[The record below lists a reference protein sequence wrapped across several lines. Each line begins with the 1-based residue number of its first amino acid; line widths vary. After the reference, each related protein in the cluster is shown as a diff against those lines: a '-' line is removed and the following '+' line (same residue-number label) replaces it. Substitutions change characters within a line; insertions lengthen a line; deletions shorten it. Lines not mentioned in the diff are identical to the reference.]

1 MKTIA
6 TLRVLMLLS
15 AILMSRVVSS
25 QPPMAKLTSE
35 RAGFVPSKP
44 SASQDLEI
52 IRKRI
57 VDDLMAAPVDADKIQ
72 GLITTL
78 QADGSWPGINYLDTT
93 RTGFQH
99 SRHLENMF
107 DLARAYKKMG
117 SPYYGKEEAKK
128 TLSLAMDFWIK
139 NDFICQN
146 WWWNEMGT
154 PNWFVNTMLIMDPDL
169 TEDQKKYG
177 AKIAYRANMQSTG
190 FRPGGDQIVVAGML
204 GKQALLT
211 RNDDTLH
218 RVIEHMKSE
227 VAVTTGRGLKPDMSF
242 HHRTDNVISTLT
254 YGSGFA
260 NSFSY
265 WMVKTA
271 GTKYALPEDQ
281 LNLFIDYYIDGI
293 SKSMAFAKYRDIGA
307 MNRDMTR
314 RGAISLASTEIP
326 ENILR
331 SSGYRK
337 EELNQIIRVRKNE
350 AKPNFTWNRYYWH
363 SHYLTHQRPDWHSS
377 VRMHSSRANN
387 MEQPHNEEG
396 IQMHH
401 FGDGSNFIQRT
412 GKEYFDIFPVWD
424 WQKIPGTTVVQKAQM
439 PPFRDVAKKGLSDFA
454 GGASDGKYSVLGFD
468 LTSVHDPL
476 KAKKAWFYF
485 DNEYV
490 CLGTG
495 ITTTSNLPVATTLN
509 QALLNGNVIVKSNK
523 KQQALQKGKHTL
535 SSVSWILH
543 DSVGYLFRDPST
555 VQLNNTTVT
564 GSWRAINH
572 QSWATDDA
580 VNLDVFLAYVDHGNA
595 KNASYGYVVVPNVS
609 ATSLDAYSRQ
619 LPVTIIAN
627 TPELQAVRNQPLGIT
642 QAVFYAPGR
651 ISLAN
656 GVTLSVANPCIVMIT
671 MKGKNITKIAVADPT
686 HKLSSLDIAINT
698 KLQGSGNNWSITNP
712 GTSESVISVQLPT
725 AGYAGQT
732 VVMEIK

>member
-6 TLRVLMLLS
+6 SLRLIILL
-15 AILMSRVVSS
+15 ACILISNIVVC
-25 QPPMAKLTSE
+25 QPFAKLTSD
-35 RAGFVPSKP
+35 RAGFVPARP

-57 VDDLMAAPVDADKIQ
+57 VDDLMEPAVNADKIQ
-72 GLITTL
+72 QLITTL
-78 QADGSWPGINYLDTT
+78 QPDGSWPGINYKDVS
-93 RTGFQH
+93 RTGFEHSQH
-99 SRHLENMF
+99 LANMF
-107 DLARAYKKMG
+107 DLARAYKKTG
-117 SPYYGKEEAKK
+117 SSYYGKEEVKK
-128 TLSLAMDFWIK
+128 TLSSSMDFWIK
-139 NDFICQN
+139 NDFICDN
-146 WWWNEMGT
+146 WWWNEMGA
-154 PNWFVNTMLIMDPDL
+154 PNWFVNTMLVMDNDL
-169 TEDQKKYG
+169 TDHQKNYG

-204 GKQALLT
+204 AKQALLN
-211 RNDDTLH
+211 RNDDTLQ

-281 LNLFIDYYIDGI
+281 LKLFTDYYIDGI
-293 SKSMAFAKYRDIGA
+293 SKSMAFAKYRDLA
-307 MNRDMTR
+307 ANNRDMSR
-314 RGAISLASTEIP
+314 KGAISVAGTEVI
-326 ENILR
+326 ENLLR
-331 SSGYRK
+331 SSSYRK
-337 EELNQIIRVRKNE
+337 DELEQIIRVRKNQ

-377 VRMHSSRANN
+377 VRMHSSRASN

-424 WQKIPGTTVVQKAQM
+424 WQKIPGTTILQKPQM
-439 PPFRDVAKKGLSDFA
+439 HHFRDVAKKGRSEFA

-468 LTSVHDPL
+468 FTSVHDSL

-490 CLGTG
+490 CLGTA
-495 ITTTSNLPVATTLN
+495 ITTSSDLPVVTTLN
-509 QALLNGNVIVKSNK
+509 QSLLNGNVIVKANN
-523 KQQALQKGKHTL
+523 QQQTLRKATHAL
-535 SSVSWILH
+535 SAVSWILH
-543 DSVGYLFRDPST
+543 DSVGYMFPKAT
-555 VQLNNTTVT
+555 NVQLKNTTAT

-572 QSWATDDA
+572 HTWATDDP
-580 VNLDVFLAYVDHGNA
+580 VNMDVFLAYLEHGNA
-595 KNASYGYVVVPNVS
+595 KNGSYQYIVVPNVS
-609 ATSLDAYSRQ
+609 ASSLEAYGKKVPLEIISNTSD
-619 LPVTIIAN
+619 
-627 TPELQAVRNQPLGIT
+627 LQAVANKQLGLGQVVFYTAGKVTLQEGIT
-642 QAVFYAPGR
+642 LTVDK
-651 ISLAN
+651 
-656 GVTLSVANPCIVMIT
+656 PCIVMVKT
-671 MKGKNITKIAVADPT
+671 TGKKVSKISIADPT
-686 HKLSSLDIAINT
+686 HKLSSL
-698 KLQGSGNNWSITNP
+698 KLTVNSRLEGSGPKWSIAQQ
-712 GTSESVISVQLPT
+712 GAKESVVTVELPT
-725 AGYAGQT
+725 AGYAGET
-732 VVMEIK
+732 VVMEMK

>member
-6 TLRVLMLLS
+6 TFVFLLLMICANKSFCQL
-15 AILMSRVVSS
+15 
-25 QPPMAKLTSE
+25 AKLTSDG
-35 RAGFVPSKP
+35 AGFVPAQP
-44 SASQDLEI
+44 AASQDLEI

-57 VDDLMAAPVDADKIQ
+57 VDDLMDPPVNVEKVQKLISTIQ
-72 GLITTL
+72 T
-78 QADGSWPGINYLDTT
+78 DGSWPEINYKDVS
-93 RTGFQH
+93 RTGFEH

-107 DLARAYKKMG
+107 ELARAYKKQS
-117 SPYYGKEEAKK
+117 SPYAGKEAVKK
-128 TLSLAMDFWIK
+128 TLSAAMDFWIA
-139 NDFICQN
+139 NDFICDN

-154 PNWFVNTMLIMDPDL
+154 PNWFVNTMLVMDNDL
-169 TEDQKKYG
+169 TEHQKNYG

-204 GKQALLT
+204 AKQALLNK
-211 RNDDTLH
+211 NDDTLH

-281 LNLFIDYYIDGI
+281 LKLFTDYYVDGI
-293 SKSMAFAKYRDIGA
+293 SKSMAFSKYRDIAA
-307 MNRDMTR
+307 MNRDMSR
-314 RGAISLASTEIP
+314 KGAVSVAGTEIP

-331 SSGYRK
+331 SSNYRK
-337 EELNQIIRVRKNE
+337 NELIEIIRVRKGE

-363 SHYLTHQRPDWHSS
+363 SHYLTHQRPLWHSS

-396 IQMHH
+396 VQMHH
-401 FGDGSNFIQRT
+401 FGDGSNFIQRS
-412 GKEYFDIFPVWD
+412 GNEYFDIFPVWD
-424 WQKIPGTTVVQKAQM
+424 WQKIPGTTIMQKNQTH
-439 PPFRDVAKKGLSDFA
+439 PFRDVAKKGLSEFS
-454 GGASDGKYSVLGFD
+454 GGASDGRYSVLGFD
-468 LTSVHDPL
+468 FTSVHDPL

-495 ITTTSNLPVATTLN
+495 IATSSQFPVVTTLN
-509 QALLNGNVIVKSNK
+509 QTLLKGSVTVGSNN
-523 KQQALQKGKHTL
+523 QQQVLIKGKHAL
-535 SSVSWILH
+535 KSVSWILH
-543 DSVGYLFRDPST
+543 DSVGYLFTNPSD
-555 VQLNNTTVT
+555 VQVSNQTQT
-564 GSWRAINH
+564 GSWRAVNH
-572 QSWATDDA
+572 HTWATNEP

-595 KNASYGYVVVPNVS
+595 KNASYQYIVLPGAS
-609 ATSLDAYSRQ
+609 ASSIVAYRKK
-619 LPVTIIAN
+619 LPVTILSN
-627 TPELQAVRNQPLGIT
+627 TSELQAVNHKLVGIT
-642 QAVFYAPGR
+642 QAVFYTAGKLPLGEG
-651 ISLAN
+651 II
-656 GVTLSVANPCIVMIT
+656 LSVDNPCIVMVT
-671 MKGKNITKIAVADPT
+671 MKSKRIVQMSVADPT
-686 HKLSSLDIAINT
+686 HKLSAV
-698 KLQGSGNNWSITNP
+698 KLRVNAKLNGSGSGWIAEQGKN
-712 GTSESVISVQLPT
+712 ESVITVQLPQ

-732 VVMEIK
+732 VVMELR

>member
-1 MKTIA
+1 
-6 TLRVLMLLS
+6 
-15 AILMSRVVSS
+15 
-25 QPPMAKLTSE
+25 MAKLTSDK
-35 RAGFVPSKP
+35 AGFVPGRP

-57 VDDLMAAPVDADKIQ
+57 VDDLLAPPVNADEIQKI
-72 GLITTL
+72 ISTI
-78 QADGSWPGINYLDTT
+78 QADGSWPGINYKDVS
-93 RTGFQH
+93 RTGFEH

-107 DLARAYKKMG
+107 NLARAYKKTG
-117 SPYYGKEEAKK
+117 SPYYGKEEVKK
-128 TLSLAMDFWIK
+128 ALSSAMDFWIR
-139 NDFICQN
+139 NDFICEN

-154 PNWFVNTMLIMDPDL
+154 PNWFVNTMLIMDNDL
-169 TEDQKKYG
+169 TEDQKNYG

-211 RNDDTLH
+211 RNDDTLN

-281 LNLFIDYYIDGI
+281 LKLFTDYYIDGI

-314 RGAISLASTEIP
+314 KGAISVAGTEIP
-326 ENILR
+326 ENLLL
-331 SSGYRK
+331 SSSYRK
-337 EELNQIIRVRKNE
+337 DELNQIIRVRKNE
-350 AKPNFTWNRYYWH
+350 EKPNFTWNRYYWH

-377 VRMHSSRANN
+377 VRMHSSRASN

-412 GKEYFDIFPVWD
+412 GTEYFDIFPVWD
-424 WQKIPGTTVVQKAQM
+424 WQKIPGTTIMQKPQM
-439 PPFRDVAKKGLSDFA
+439 HPFRDVAKKGLSDFS
-454 GGASDGKYSVLGFD
+454 GGASDGRYSVLGFD

-490 CLGTG
+490 CLGAG
-495 ITTTSNLPVATTLN
+495 IATTSDMPVVTTLN
-509 QALLNGNVIVKSNK
+509 QSLLKGNVIVKAN
-523 KQQALQKGKHTL
+523 KQQQTLQKGKQALT
-535 SSVSWILH
+535 SVSWILH
-543 DSVGYLFRDPST
+543 DSVGYLFRNPSS
-555 VQLNNTTVT
+555 VQLNNTTAT

-572 QSWATDDA
+572 HTWATDDP
-580 VNLDVFLAYVDHGNA
+580 VNLDVFLVWLDHGNA
-595 KNASYGYVVVPNVS
+595 KNASYEYIVVPNVS
-609 ATSLDAYSRQ
+609 GSSLDAYSKK
-619 LPVTIIAN
+619 LPVTIISN
-627 TPELQAVRNQPLGIT
+627 TPELQAVRNQLLGIT
-642 QAVFYAPGR
+642 QAVFYSPGEVA
-651 ISLAN
+651 LGN
-656 GVTLSVANPCIVMIT
+656 GITLSAENPCIVMVNLN
-671 MKGKNITKIAVADPT
+671 GKKISKVSVVDPT
-686 HKLSSLDIAINT
+686 HKLSSLKLTVST
-698 KLQGSGNNWSITNP
+698 KLEGTGSNWSIAQEGNK
-712 GTSESVISVQLPT
+712 GSVINVQLPT

-732 VVMEIK
+732 VVMEMK